1 MKNGNKKIMKI
12 SIKQLCFK
20 ILVTVLL
27 IWVLRVLANLIKD
40 IITQKLNPITH
51 LIWSYKAKAPN
62 ASTIHQSHALI

>member
-1 MKNGNKKIMKI
+1 MKI

-40 IITQKLNPITH
+40 NITKLNPITH
-51 LIWSYKAKAPN
+51 LILYYKAKAH
-62 ASTIHQSHALI
+62 ASTITNLMH